1 MGAMASQITSLAI
14 VYSTVYSGADQKKHQ
29 SPASLAFVRGI
40 HRWPVNS
47 PHTWPVTR
55 KMFPFDAVI
64 IHYWNQRFNWTFRN
78 RLKWNLNQS
87 WNIFFLSLCFIWS
100 HQMSMSQGWLQSR
113 IASWSSLNV
122 YFSVSAVCKRA
133 TPKHP
138 LGSRDYSDVIWASLC
153 LKPITSLHNLEQLGF
168 FNVIVM
174 SRNSIY
180 IILFKKSWQCLRYGQ
195 HIFEKKMHIH
205 LS

>member
-14 VYSTVYSGADQKKHQ
+14 VYSTIYSGADQRKHQ
-29 SPASLAFVRGI
+29 SSASLAFVRGI

-64 IHYWNQRFNWTFRN
+64 IHYRNQQFNWTFRN

-87 WNIFFLSLCFIWS
+87 WNIFF
-100 HQMSMSQGWLQSR
+100 
-113 IASWSSLNV
+113 
-122 YFSVSAVCKRA
+122 SVSMFHMITPNIDVPRLITKPDCILKLIKRL
-133 TPKHP
+133 HF
-138 LGSRDYSDVIWASLC
+138 SLC
-153 LKPITSLHNLEQLGF
+153 LLQTRHTEASPRVTWLQWRYMSVIESQAHNKLTQLRTTF

-180 IILFKKSWQCLRYGQ
+180 IIVFKKSWQCLRYGQ